1 MVDFP
6 GDFGR
11 DEHLAET
18 TLEEVFDALAE
29 GLVGCLGEA
38 DDGGGEGRKWKA
50 LPPITV
56 SA

>member
-18 TLEEVFDALAE
+18 ALEEVFDALAE